1 MMLISSMV
9 AQEGGGG
16 LDLIWWILPL
26 LCCMLAGQ
34 QRERAPTRDTVTEN
48 WYTVQ
53 GIEEAYAAIEARAAE
68 WREEALAAKP
78 ASDSLM
84 SKVSNALGGGGREV
98 DRFVERDAT
107 PPRLYRMADRMGPIY
122 FELTEVEGGGTVVKA
137 TYSPAIKVRMAK
149 LKADL
154 PLRIPATPVGHRCPA
169 CGKPVL
175 PEFNVC
181 PYCGEKMIEEQ
192 DQ

>member
-1 MMLISSMV
+1 MV

-16 LDLIWWILPL
+16 IDLIWWILPL
-26 LCCMLAGQ
+26 LCCMLASQ

-53 GIEEAYAAIEARAAE
+53 DIEAAYDAVLERATE
-68 WREEALAAKP
+68 WREEALTAKP
-78 ASDSLM
+78 TESLM
-84 SKVSNALGGGGREV
+84 SKVTKALGGGRRDE
-98 DRFVERDAT
+98 DRFVEEDAK
-107 PPRLYRMADRMGPIY
+107 PPRLYRMRDRTGPIY

-137 TYSPAIKVRMAK
+137 TYSPMIKVRMAK

-154 PLRIPATPVGHRCPA
+154 PLRIPAPPVGQRCPA

-175 PEFNVC
+175 PEFNLC
-181 PYCGEKMIEEQ
+181 PYCGEKMIEE
-192 DQ
+192 

>member
-1 MMLISSMV
+1 MV

-26 LCCMLAGQ
+26 LCCMLASQ
-34 QRERAPTRDTVTEN
+34 QRERAPTRDSVTEN

-53 GIEEAYAAIEARAAE
+53 DIGEAYAAIEARAAE
-68 WREEALAAKP
+68 WREEALTAKP
-78 ASDSLM
+78 TSESLM
-84 SKVSNALGGGGREV
+84 SKVSNALGGGRKDA
-98 DRFVERDAT
+98 DRFVEREAT
-107 PPRLYRMADRMGPIY
+107 PPRLYRMTDRMGPIY

-181 PYCGEKMIEEQ
+181 PYCGEKMIEE
-192 DQ
+192 

>member
-16 LDLIWWILPL
+16 LDLIWWILPV
-26 LCCMLAGQ
+26 LCCMLASQQ
-34 QRERAPTRDTVTEN
+34 QRERAPTHDTVTEN

-53 GIEEAYAAIEARAAE
+53 DVEAAYEAVVERAAE
-68 WREEALAAKP
+68 WREEAFAAKP
-78 ASDSLM
+78 TSEPLM
-84 SKVSNALGGGGREV
+84 SKVSKALRGGGRDVE
-98 DRFVERDAT
+98 RFVEGDAK
-107 PPRLYRMADRMGPIY
+107 PPRLYRMRDRTGPIY

-137 TYSPAIKVRMAK
+137 TYNPMIKVRMAK

-181 PYCGEKMIEEQ
+181 PYCGEKIIKE
-192 DQ
+192 

>member
-1 MMLISSMV
+1 MLISSMV
-9 AQEGGGG
+9 AQDGGGG
-16 LDLIWWILPL
+16 LDIIWWILPL
-26 LCCMLAGQ
+26 LCCMLASQ

-53 GIEEAYAAIEARAAE
+53 DVEAAYDAVVERAAE
-68 WREEALAAKP
+68 WREEALTAKP
-78 ASDSLM
+78 TSEPLM
-84 SKVSNALGGGGREV
+84 SKVSKALGGGGRDV
-98 DRFVERDAT
+98 DRFVEGDAK
-107 PPRLYRMADRMGPIY
+107 PPRLYRMRDRTGPIY

-137 TYSPAIKVRMAK
+137 TYSPMIKVRMAK

-181 PYCGEKMIEEQ
+181 PYCGEKMIEE
-192 DQ
+192 